1 MTALRHEA
9 DAIATGSTYH
19 WPDVPYPLPYLS
31 TGLYSVEIRSSVA
44 DKEGGTDAVVL
55 AKSPFFPIFE
65 PPPAAGPRTSSSPKA
80 PKGSVVPQEGPETK
94 IIGPT
99 NKLALGLGLGCG
111 VPSAIAMGF
120 LIHVLG
126 KRRAKMLEEK
136 RRKQR
141 FEFVI
146 H

>member
-9 DAIATGSTYH
+9 DAITTGSTYL

-31 TGLYSVEIRSSVA
+31 TGLYSVEIRSSAA
-44 DKEGGTDAVVL
+44 DREGTDAVVL

-65 PPPAAGPRTSSSPKA
+65 PRPAGPRTSSSPKA
-80 PKGSVVPQEGPETK
+80 PKGSVVPQDGPETK

-111 VPSAIAMGF
+111 IPSAIAMGF

-126 KRRAKMLEEK
+126 KRRAKILEEK